1 MQRNEKERST
11 GADGEKK
18 RFFERVKGLLAEK
31 DESEVRTRLKNTVSF
46 LLVAAATYLLGS
58 VELFFGTFPLCVAL
72 AASERRRLLPIGAG
86 YLLLLI
92 SGKVSVIYILVAV
105 AILLMRVLVF
115 LMPRVLPA
123 EGTGNSLIKCDEK
136 ALESVKEEK
145 KSGARG
151 LFLESLLTRVLSA
164 AIGGF
169 ICGLVRLIE
178 SSFSIYSMFACF
190 FLVISSPLA
199 VLIFGGLFGGERERT
214 GWYYLA
220 SVGAVFF
227 FSALSALDKT
237 FLGMPMAPFLAML
250 LTLFVCSRRGVWLG
264 VAVAVL
270 CGLSLELI
278 YLPLLVLVAVLFCL
292 VSSVKRNMGLPAVCA
307 LVVVWCYYIGGER
320 GLISYLAPML
330 LAIPFY
336 YLADKYCEM
345 MSSPYLRE
353 RLAESGIF
361 FAEAVTEKTKNEVAY
376 DRLDALS
383 GAFSS
388 LSETFYKLSDRFR
401 RPDVL
406 GIKRIAEGAFETHCE
421 GCRNREICWGSDYD
435 RTLDAIK
442 RVSSEL
448 HKKGGATVESLGKDF
463 ISTCPRCEMIID
475 EVNGMLSKTT
485 EKVIRDGKANIFSAN
500 YDDIT
505 ALLKDALESDSEE
518 YESDIEL
525 GGKVFDLL
533 LEAGL
538 RPRGV
543 VVYGKRCRHVVARG
557 VVGADKISPERIA
570 KLRDEVSKIVGVE
583 LGEPCF
589 EVGKDGNVMIM
600 HSRPAIRAHC
610 AHGKSASGKKV
621 TGGADEGEEIDT
633 SQLFSEDVDDVC
645 GDTTG
650 AFITDMSFFY
660 SLISDGMGSGSE
672 AAFTSNV
679 CAMFIEKML
688 SAGNR
693 ADITLRMLNNV
704 IRSEN
709 LGLGSECSATVD
721 LFELDLM
728 SGAASFIKSGAA
740 PTYVARGGTVYKIS
754 SRTMPVGIIKDAD
767 ARITR
772 FDTEK
777 GDLIVMMSDG
787 CCPDSD
793 DCTWL
798 VEYLCAY
805 AKKSARAKAVEI
817 GENKD
822 ELCCRLR
829 DEILDE
835 AVKNY
840 PADRSLDDISVSVV
854 LID

>member
-1 MQRNEKERST
+1 MDV
-11 GADGEKK
+11 GGEKK
-18 RFFERVKGLLAEK
+18 KFFERIRDRLAKK
-31 DESEVRTRLKNTVSF
+31 DESEVRSRLKSTVTF
-46 LLVAAATYLLGS
+46 LLVVAATYLLGS
-58 VELFFGTFPLCVAL
+58 AKLFFGTFPLYLAL

-92 SGKVSVIYILVAV
+92 SGKVSLVYILVAA
-105 AILLMRVLVF
+105 AILLIRVLIY
-115 LMPRVLPA
+115 LIPRVMTA
-123 EGTGNSLIKCDEK
+123 GGMGNSLIKYDEK
-136 ALESVKEEK
+136 ALESAKEEK
-145 KSGARG
+145 KSDARS
-151 LFLESLLTRVLSA
+151 LFLEPLRTRALSA
-164 AIGGF
+164 AVGGI

-178 SSFSIYSMFACF
+178 NDFSIYSTFACF
-190 FLVISSPLA
+190 FLVLATPLA
-199 VLIFGGLFGGERERT
+199 VLLFGGVFGGEGEERK
-214 GWYYLA
+214 WYYLL
-220 SVGAVFF
+220 SLGAVFF
-227 FSALSALDKT
+227 FAVFSALDKGL
-237 FLGMPMAPFLAML
+237 LGMPMAPFLAML
-250 LTLFVCSRRGVWLG
+250 LTLFVCSRRGLWLG
-264 VAVAVL
+264 GAVAIL
-270 CGLSLELI
+270 CGLPLELI
-278 YLPLLVLVAVLFCL
+278 YLPLLLLAAILFCF
-292 VSSVKRNMGLPAVCA
+292 VSAVKRNMGLPAVCA

-320 GLISYLAPML
+320 GLVSYLAPML

-345 MSSPYLRE
+345 MTSPYLRD
-353 RLAESGIF
+353 RLAESGLF

-406 GIKRIAEGAFETHCE
+406 GIKRIAEGAFEAHCE
-421 GCRNREICWGSDYD
+421 GCRNREVCWGSDYD

-448 HKKGGATVESLGKDF
+448 HKKGEATLESLDKDF
-463 ISTCPRCEMIID
+463 LATCPRCEKIIG
-475 EVNGMLSKTT
+475 EVNAMLSRTT
-485 EKVIRDGKANIFSAN
+485 ENVIREGKANIFSAN

-533 LEAGL
+533 IEAGL

-570 KLRDEVSKIVGVE
+570 RLRDDVSKIVGAE
-583 LGEPCF
+583 LGEASF

-610 AHGKSASGKKV
+610 AHGRSPARE
-621 TGGADEGEEIDT
+621 GAVKNRAESDGEAIDT
-633 SQLFSEDVDDVC
+633 SNLFSEDIDDTC

-650 AFITDMSFFY
+650 AFITDMSYFY

-772 FDTEK
+772 FDTQK
-777 GDLIVMMSDG
+777 GDLIVLMSDG
-787 CCPDSD
+787 CCPDSE

-805 AKKSARAKAVEI
+805 AKKSARAKAVRL

-822 ELCCRLR
+822 ELCESIR
-829 DEILDE
+829 DEILSL
-835 AVKNY
+835 AVKSF
-840 PADRSLDDISVSVV
+840 PADRPLDDISVSVV